1 MSKNI
6 EISVIIAVY
15 NVEDYIKRCLESIV
29 NQTYNNMQII
39 IVDDG
44 STDKSSEICDEYAL
58 IDQRIE
64 VIHKENGG
72 LSSARNAGIERAKGD
87 YLIFVD
93 SDDYVDT
100 GLCKRLCRA
109 LEKYGEIDAICFDGM
124 EENKD
129 QKKGIRRIPLK
140 TESHCHIDTRE
151 HNRRFPGRRSF
162 PCGC

>member
-58 IDQRIE
+58 
-64 VIHKENGG
+64 
-72 LSSARNAGIERAKGD
+72 
-87 YLIFVD
+87 
-93 SDDYVDT
+93 
-100 GLCKRLCRA
+100 
-109 LEKYGEIDAICFDGM
+109 
-124 EENKD
+124 
-129 QKKGIRRIPLK
+129 
-140 TESHCHIDTRE
+140 
-151 HNRRFPGRRSF
+151 
-162 PCGC
+162 